1 MIYAMKFFYL
11 CIPFLLFFYPVQIH
25 AQETFLNPIISG
37 SFPDPSICR
46 VGDDF
51 YIVNSSFEYF
61 PGLPIH
67 HSRDLV
73 SWELIGYALNH
84 KNISKS
90 LINLHDVQQEGGIH
104 APSIRYNDGVF
115 YIITT
120 NVYSPTDTSKDAIM
134 LNFVVT
140 SKDPKGPWSLP
151 HIIEGAPGIDP
162 DIFFDDNGK
171 VWFVGTHALGDKDK
185 NGIGEIWTQELDI
198 KNWKLKGGRY
208 SIWTGAC
215 GGCCV
220 EGPHMYKKNGKYY
233 LMVAEGGTSLNHAV
247 MIAVSSSPSGPFD
260 SNPRNP
266 ILTSRHL
273 SNSNWVN
280 STGHADLVELRDGR
294 WFMVSLGIRNEFN
307 GKSNMG
313 RETFL
318 MPVEWEEATS
328 RWVQN
333 DIGDWEPLIHEWPVV
348 APLSGKVERNNDMI
362 FDSSIQN
369 RKHYFYDD
377 FDSKKLNVNWNFRR
391 IPSNNTYSLN
401 SKKGFLRLYLQ
412 SESFSQRKRYSLI
425 GIRQK
430 ETFFEFSAK
439 MNFSPNTNGEEA
451 GLSLFQKDN
460 NYLKYTVLK
469 SGGDV
474 FLSLSS
480 TLGFE
485 DVKVLNQQLI
495 SDFDGQVVLKISSV
509 GSEYNFKYS
518 MNNGKSFKVF
528 FKTQNN
534 IHLSQGYTGSYL
546 GVYGSSNGKA
556 SRSYADFDWCKYSN
570 ILED

>member
-185 NGIGEIWTQELDI
+185 KTNKDRALAIFLEKNNEL
-198 KNWKLKGGRY
+198 
-208 SIWTGAC
+208 
-215 GGCCV
+215 
-220 EGPHMYKKNGKYY
+220 
-233 LMVAEGGTSLNHAV
+233 
-247 MIAVSSSPSGPFD
+247 
-260 SNPRNP
+260 
-266 ILTSRHL
+266 
-273 SNSNWVN
+273 
-280 STGHADLVELRDGR
+280 
-294 WFMVSLGIRNEFN
+294 
-307 GKSNMG
+307 
-313 RETFL
+313 
-318 MPVEWEEATS
+318 
-328 RWVQN
+328 
-333 DIGDWEPLIHEWPVV
+333 
-348 APLSGKVERNNDMI
+348 
-362 FDSSIQN
+362 
-369 RKHYFYDD
+369 
-377 FDSKKLNVNWNFRR
+377 
-391 IPSNNTYSLN
+391 
-401 SKKGFLRLYLQ
+401 
-412 SESFSQRKRYSLI
+412 
-425 GIRQK
+425 
-430 ETFFEFSAK
+430 
-439 MNFSPNTNGEEA
+439 
-451 GLSLFQKDN
+451 
-460 NYLKYTVLK
+460 
-469 SGGDV
+469 
-474 FLSLSS
+474 
-480 TLGFE
+480 
-485 DVKVLNQQLI
+485 LI
-495 SDFDGQVVLKISSV
+495 SIASNKSKSV
-509 GSEYNFKYS
+509 EMKAQTLEKGKKY
-518 MNNGKSFKVF
+518 
-528 FKTQNN
+528 
-534 IHLSQGYTGSYL
+534 HCYL
-546 GVYGSSNGKA
+546 IVSIN
-556 SRSYADFDWCKYSN
+556 
-570 ILED
+570 L